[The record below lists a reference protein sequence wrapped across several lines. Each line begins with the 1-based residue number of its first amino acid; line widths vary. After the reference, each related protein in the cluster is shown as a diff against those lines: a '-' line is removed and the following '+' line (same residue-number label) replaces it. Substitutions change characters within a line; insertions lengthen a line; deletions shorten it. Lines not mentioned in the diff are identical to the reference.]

1 MLDGN
6 SPSLIK
12 SPEKPPIVQH
22 LYRDI
27 SIPQFPYTGQR
38 SPYLRSGK
46 HFIQTGPREER
57 NEMIDWLDS
66 DLCWIV
72 DSAEAYDYLM
82 EERKRKGSRN
92 ESERRKMRDIK
103 KSKEVWKNKNT
114 RIRMRKV
121 KKKKIQKKRM
131 EKTQIR
137 IKTAKRKNTQNIWR
151 EKTI

>member
-1 MLDGN
+1 
-6 SPSLIK
+6 
-12 SPEKPPIVQH
+12 
-22 LYRDI
+22 
-27 SIPQFPYTGQR
+27 
-38 SPYLRSGK
+38 
-46 HFIQTGPREER
+46 
-57 NEMIDWLDS
+57 MIDWLDS
-66 DLCWIV
+66 DLCWTV

-103 KSKEVWKNKNT
+103 KSKEVWKNKNI

-137 IKTAKRKNTQNIWR
+137 IKTAYAKIHKIYGGKKQYSNKKRRNARKAQSKYRKKGGHEKKTQKYA
-151 EKTI
+151 EKRCGRSTKEAQKRYKKSA